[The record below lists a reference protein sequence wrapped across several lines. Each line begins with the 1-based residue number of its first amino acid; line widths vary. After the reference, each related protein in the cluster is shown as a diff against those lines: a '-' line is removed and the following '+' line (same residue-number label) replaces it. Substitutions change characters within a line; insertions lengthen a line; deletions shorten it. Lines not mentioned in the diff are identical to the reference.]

1 MGEKKRVRML
11 LRVSSNQQLEEDGDL
26 GIQRQL
32 VKEFIAQHEEWHLD
46 SKEYFEGSN
55 SGYSNAVEN
64 RDILQQALR
73 DAQRNEYDI
82 LAVYKDDRIGR
93 RMWEIGAYV
102 MQLKSYGVDIYTVKD
117 GCISPES
124 DDIMGQMML
133 ALRYGNAQKSSS
145 DTGMRVKDTAQKL
158 VQQGKFVGGKAPY
171 GYKLE
176 LSGEISK
183 HGRALHH
190 LVIIPERA
198 KAVKHIY
205 ELSLDKEYGSSK
217 IAREL
222 NLDEEYKELAP
233 SEVWRGGTVTS
244 ILTNPI
250 YAGYTAYKRRE
261 KKENG
266 KSKRLD
272 SSEWIL
278 SEEPNPEL
286 QIISPDDWNLV
297 QIKRKQRGM
306 KYRTAPQNKGVKV
319 IARNEGMLPLIDV
332 IYCGYCGCKCTN
344 GSKYNYWTIKDTGER
359 RASRQAIYKC
369 QDAWQ
374 GVPHYKVYQFKAEK
388 IEKIVFQAIAEYI
401 DKLQENE
408 DIFEQISENGRKA
421 KKEKAK
427 ELSREQERLKHI
439 QQKISVMEDKI
450 PEAMLGEYPV
460 PVDKLVD
467 LIEKQR
473 QEKEQQEKVIAEK
486 QKELD
491 GADVSFNEWD
501 SLRMQIP
508 TWKDVFLNADNP
520 TKRVLVNKLIEKI
533 SVKEDEVVI
542 RFKIN
547 INEIRSKAL
556 KKSGSMVPENKLE
569 DAWQGVPHYKVYQ
582 FKAEKIEKIV
592 FQAIAEYIDK
602 LQENEDIFEQI
613 SENGRKAKKEKA
625 KELSREQERLKH
637 IQQKISV
644 MEDKIPEAM
653 LGEYPVPVDKLVDLI
668 EKQRQEKEQQ
678 EKVIAEKQKELD
690 GADVSFNEWDSLRMQ
705 IPTWK
710 DVFLN
715 ADNPTKRVLVNKLIE
730 KISVKEDEV
739 VIRFKI
745 NINEIRSKALKK
757 SGSMVPENKLEDK
770 SVILDSLKIYPNPE

>member
-1 MGEKKRVRML
+1 MGEKKRVRIL

-278 SEEPNPEL
+278 SEEPNPEI

-319 IARNEGMLPLIDV
+319 IARNEGMLPLIDI

-344 GSKYNYWTIKDTGER
+344 GSRYNYWTIKDTGER

-460 PVDKLVD
+460 PVDKLVE
-467 LIEKQR
+467 LIEKQK

-556 KKSGSMVPENKLE
+556 KKSGS
-569 DAWQGVPHYKVYQ
+569 
-582 FKAEKIEKIV
+582 I
-592 FQAIAEYIDK
+592 
-602 LQENEDIFEQI
+602 
-613 SENGRKAKKEKA
+613 
-625 KELSREQERLKH
+625 
-637 IQQKISV
+637 
-644 MEDKIPEAM
+644 
-653 LGEYPVPVDKLVDLI
+653 
-668 EKQRQEKEQQ
+668 
-678 EKVIAEKQKELD
+678 
-690 GADVSFNEWDSLRMQ
+690 
-705 IPTWK
+705 
-710 DVFLN
+710 
-715 ADNPTKRVLVNKLIE
+715 
-730 KISVKEDEV
+730 
-739 VIRFKI
+739 
-745 NINEIRSKALKK
+745 
-757 SGSMVPENKLEDK
+757 VPENKLEDK

>member
-278 SEEPNPEL
+278 SEEPNPEI

-344 GSKYNYWTIKDTGER
+344 
-359 RASRQAIYKC
+359 
-369 QDAWQ
+369 
-374 GVPHYKVYQFKAEK
+374 
-388 IEKIVFQAIAEYI
+388 
-401 DKLQENE
+401 
-408 DIFEQISENGRKA
+408 
-421 KKEKAK
+421 
-427 ELSREQERLKHI
+427 
-439 QQKISVMEDKI
+439 
-450 PEAMLGEYPV
+450 
-460 PVDKLVD
+460 
-467 LIEKQR
+467 
-473 QEKEQQEKVIAEK
+473 
-486 QKELD
+486 
-491 GADVSFNEWD
+491 
-501 SLRMQIP
+501 
-508 TWKDVFLNADNP
+508 
-520 TKRVLVNKLIEKI
+520 
-533 SVKEDEVVI
+533 
-542 RFKIN
+542 
-547 INEIRSKAL
+547 
-556 KKSGSMVPENKLE
+556 
-569 DAWQGVPHYKVYQ
+569 
-582 FKAEKIEKIV
+582 
-592 FQAIAEYIDK
+592 
-602 LQENEDIFEQI
+602 
-613 SENGRKAKKEKA
+613 
-625 KELSREQERLKH
+625 
-637 IQQKISV
+637 
-644 MEDKIPEAM
+644 
-653 LGEYPVPVDKLVDLI
+653 
-668 EKQRQEKEQQ
+668 
-678 EKVIAEKQKELD
+678 
-690 GADVSFNEWDSLRMQ
+690 
-705 IPTWK
+705 
-710 DVFLN
+710 
-715 ADNPTKRVLVNKLIE
+715 
-730 KISVKEDEV
+730 
-739 VIRFKI
+739 
-745 NINEIRSKALKK
+745 
-757 SGSMVPENKLEDK
+757 
-770 SVILDSLKIYPNPE
+770 